1 MCCFTVFYAK
11 EGGKLGFEDAI
22 DKLELLQPQFVMS
35 VGDLIDG
42 KINDSILL
50 DEQWNE
56 FNSEYKNSSRLR
68 SNSLSI
74 NDEVEAS
81 YNL

>member
-42 KINDSILL
+42 KINDSIFL

-56 FNSEYKNSSRLR
+56 FNVQLPTIADEILPQLKV
-68 SNSLSI
+68 SI
-74 NDEVEAS
+74 
-81 YNL
+81 Y

>member
-35 VGDLIDG
+35 VGDYYTLFGFRAI
-42 KINDSILL
+42 ITL
-50 DEQWNE
+50 
-56 FNSEYKNSSRLR
+56 FHNSHLVFQER
-68 SNSLSI
+68 I
-74 NDEVEAS
+74 
-81 YNL
+81 